1 MAGRGTASSQFS
13 YGYGAVLGRKD
24 KLFVR
29 YRDETVS
36 SFDSAIRGR
45 FFNSGDVTL
54 GRDDYFDYHQ
64 EQGWEAGI
72 QFRVPGPSRVDAQVS
87 WSRLMYTSLAQSI
100 ASSWLGISLH
110 DTLNPTVDEGRLERV
125 TVELDR
131 SWSFVRFPIGPQQ
144 RATLRLEK
152 GIGGTIAGA
161 YRRFTSGD

>member
-1 MAGRGTASSQFS
+1 
-13 YGYGAVLGRKD
+13 
-24 KLFVR
+24 
-29 YRDETVS
+29 
-36 SFDSAIRGR
+36 
-45 FFNSGDVTL
+45 
-54 GRDDYFDYHQ
+54 
-64 EQGWEAGI
+64 
-72 QFRVPGPSRVDAQVS
+72 
-87 WSRLMYTSLAQSI
+87 MYTSLAQSI

-152 GIGGTIAGA
+152 GIGVPLQEQPITCVEKLTFFCA